1 MNACRDHLGQLN
13 WESSCKR
20 RRNGGQSF
28 HELLAS
34 SERISSNASYG
45 LDGRED
51 NRQHPAPGSL
61 VAFVGSANRGLF
73 GMGPLAVAAG
83 AHGCGLPWKACT
95 RGSSQ
100 AANAAIVAG
109 GAGRDH
115 STHQAPEQHLAEP
128 GLGKHRLVSRP
139 ATYLRGRSQTLAG
152 GRDGSFS
159 AAFFIPSP
167 RPCQLG
173 LDESGFRLL
182 RGGL

>member
-45 LDGRED
+45 IDGRAD

-61 VAFVGSANRGLF
+61 LALVGSANRDLF
-73 GMGPLAVAAG
+73 GMRPLAVAAA
-83 AHGCGLPWKACT
+83 AHGWGLPWKACT

-109 GAGRDH
+109 GARCGPSDK
-115 STHQAPEQHLAEP
+115 QE
-128 GLGKHRLVSRP
+128 
-139 ATYLRGRSQTLAG
+139 RGQ
-152 GRDGSFS
+152 
-159 AAFFIPSP
+159 
-167 RPCQLG
+167 
-173 LDESGFRLL
+173 
-182 RGGL
+182 